1 MSQPL
6 EQITKNQ
13 HVVPQRHLK
22 NFAIPNDTKLECF
35 NANTVR
41 LEKPQSPKSICSGFF
56 HYALEPGK
64 EDEYSQMVEKAFGDI
79 EDWYGKNIDRIEK
92 QLLSKQKLSDDDKYA
107 VSWVIANFYFRGY
120 KFRRQTQKMLGEL
133 VEWMAP
139 EVSEHIYRGCL
150 KSYPDVFPDSTES
163 KKLTQEITKELLL
176 ARTKNTSHAT
186 SRSFDEGYAN
196 TLTHKKWQ
204 ILINTSTEH
213 PFITGDEAVIEITND
228 LIPNKILSRGFLSLT
243 HIFHLSTKIAI
254 IASYP
259 FNEEMHGQ
267 VIFEDVTSNK
277 AKVFKNNLFYVNHTF
292 KYAYSSNRTFF
303 EWLIDFEKRS
313 KSNIQR

>member
-1 MSQPL
+1 MKQSL
-6 EQITKNQ
+6 KQITKNQ
-13 HVVPQRHLK
+13 HIVPQRHLK
-22 NFAIPNDTKLECF
+22 NFAIPNDAKLECF
-35 NANTVR
+35 NADAVR
-41 LEKPQSPKSICSGFF
+41 LERPQSPKSICSGFF
-56 HYALEPGK
+56 HYSLEPGK

-92 QLLSKQKLSDDDKYA
+92 QLLSKQKLSDNDKYA

-120 KFRRQTQKMLGEL
+120 KFRRETQKMLGEL
-133 VEWMAP
+133 MEWMVP
-139 EVSEHIYRGCL
+139 DVSEHIYQGCI
-150 KSYPDVFPDSTES
+150 KSYPDIFPDSKES
-163 KKLTQEITKELLL
+163 KELTKEITKKLLL

-196 TLTHKKWQ
+196 TLAHKKWQ
-204 ILINTSTEH
+204 ILINNSAEH
-213 PFITGDEAVIEITND
+213 PFITGDEAVVEIPND

-267 VIFEDVTSNK
+267 IIFEDITNNRAEIFKSN
-277 AKVFKNNLFYVNHTF
+277 LLYVNHTY
-292 KYAYSSNRTFF
+292 KYAYGSNKTFF
-303 EWLIDFEKRS
+303 EWLIDFEKRR
-313 KSNIQR
+313 KEKI